1 MTTLTPAGDHGTT
14 ASRGA
19 RVGLTVRPAR
29 VGDAPALAALSTEL
43 GYPAQ
48 EAQIERRLKALLAGD
63 GDVVFVAEGAAGA
76 GAVTAGA
83 EGAAGAV
90 SVGVLAGAQA
100 QAQAQAQGQ
109 ALGQARRP
117 ELLGFVHAAEKRLLV
132 SEPFVEL
139 EGLIVAAAARRHGA
153 AAALV
158 DAVERWALARGVGE
172 LRVRARLERD
182 VADRFY
188 RGRGFELEKKQR
200 VFGKRL
206 T

>member
-1 MTTLTPAGDHGTT
+1 VTIRKPAGDHDTT

-29 VGDAPALAALSTEL
+29 AGDAPALAALSTEL

-48 EAQIERRLKALLAGD
+48 EEQIERRLKALLAGD
-63 GDVVFVAEGAAGA
+63 DDVVFVAEGAAGA

-83 EGAAGAV
+83 EGAPGAV
-90 SVGVLAGAQA
+90 SAGVLAGAQGQA
-100 QAQAQAQGQ
+100 QGQAQAQGQ
-109 ALGQARRP
+109 GRRP

-158 DAVERWALARGVGE
+158 DAVERWSLARGVGE

-200 VFGKRL
+200 VFSKRL